1 MVTELAFLPLTI
13 ALFAASQLSAR
24 TLLPLVGGKVL
35 MVGGISMST
44 IAVLV
49 LSQLSASS
57 TYPVILTGL
66 VLFGIGNG
74 LAFVPLTAASL
85 AGVDPADAGAA
96 SGLVNVM
103 QQVGGSL
110 GLAVLV
116 TVFGTSSRS
125 AAAHPG
131 TTAAHAFV
139 HGADQAFLVAAV
151 MLAIA
156 VMLVASMRRR
166 ESAMPAMSPAREE
179 ELADAEPIA
188 VG

>member
-1 MVTELAFLPLTI
+1 
-13 ALFAASQLSAR
+13 
-24 TLLPLVGGKVL
+24 
-35 MVGGISMST
+35 
-44 IAVLV
+44 
-49 LSQLSASS
+49 
-57 TYPVILTGL
+57 VILTGL

-125 AAAHPG
+125 ATAHPG
-131 TTAAHAFV
+131 TTAAQAFV

-156 VMLVASMRRR
+156 VALVSSMRRR
-166 ESAMPAMSPAREE
+166 ESVVSAAEEE
-179 ELADAEPIA
+179 ELVADAEPIA